1 MIEINQ
7 DVIKQRLNT
16 ISQQLE
22 EADRDLVEIRK
33 QVGSVIRETVGEIL
47 EESRER
53 LVETVGEKLE
63 EPMLRRVEKKVAEF
77 LRNLSIG
84 ITVL

>member
-1 MIEINQ
+1 MVEINQ
-7 DVIKQRLNT
+7 DVIKQKLNT

-63 EPMLRRVEKKVAEF
+63 EPMFRRVEKKVNEF